1 MPSAEPGGSAGLA
14 PAPAPR
20 SARVPR
26 HRVPDAMLA
35 GAVYFA
41 LMAAVFPLLRVV
53 NPGLWTL
60 GALVAPALV
69 LAAGAL
75 ARRLA
80 APPLGV
86 TATETGTWLVLITLL
101 FLRDTAFLGVIPMPA
116 SIGEASDLVQS
127 AFARIIS
134 GAAPLDASTPL
145 SFLIVACVGALAIV
159 IDHVV
164 ITARMPLLAAVGLIS
179 VSLIP
184 AIAVPTDVDV
194 FAFVLLAVSV
204 LLLLRTETRGREQ
217 AAARAAARSAARQGR
232 DGSVAAAAAGIGAIG
247 VIVALVA
254 APLLPAATPGGA
266 GLGGTLNSIDPTLQL
281 GSDLRRPANTEV
293 LQLSTDATSAP
304 YLRAATL
311 SSFDGKVWRPDT
323 GRLYPLAE
331 VGAFAPLGVDADVR
345 VIQYKTEIRIANLVS
360 TWLPV
365 AYPATRVSGLS
376 GDWGALPGN
385 RTVVGTNTNTSG
397 QVYTVI
403 SRVPRPTLEQ
413 IEAAHSEGVA
423 VTDSDQ
429 SLPLSTPQIVVRTAV
444 QVTASATTDYDKLI
458 AMQDW
463 FRSGAFRY
471 SLRAPVEQGF
481 DGTGVDAVAK
491 FLEVREG
498 YCIHF
503 ASAFALMARTLG
515 MPSRIV
521 VGYLPGTPSTDPAT
535 HKTVYTV
542 MSAQLHAWP
551 EVYFAG
557 IGWVPFEPT
566 NSLGTPTAFTP
577 AADSGIST
585 GGKDV
590 GATPAPSSSARPSAR
605 PLPGN
610 ADNSDSQGGS
620 ASAIVRPGPWL
631 ATAVAI
637 VLLLAAPALVREF
650 RRRDQ
655 LGGAR
660 GGDAVAAWRGVQDTA
675 IDLGLTAPAG
685 ESPRSFGLRMI
696 AVGGAPDEPTWVLIE
711 AIERASYSPYRERF
725 GPDLDDALVA
735 VRAGMLAH
743 ADRSQRVLAVL
754 APRSLVVRPG
764 SQYAA
769 GRVRGGRGEPRRG
782 AGRAR

>member
-1 MPSAEPGGSAGLA
+1 MSSAERRGAAA
-14 PAPAPR
+14 PPPRHGVAADAPR
-20 SARVPR
+20 RT
-26 HRVPDAMLA
+26 PDAMLA
-35 GAVYFA
+35 GAAFLS
-41 LMAAVFPLLRVV
+41 LMAAVFPLVRVV
-53 NPGLWTL
+53 DPDLWTM
-60 GALVAPALV
+60 GAIVVAALV

-75 ARRLA
+75 ARRLS

-86 TATETGTWLVLITLL
+86 TATETAVWLVLVTLL
-101 FLRDTAFLGVIPMPA
+101 FLRDTAFLGVLPLPA
-116 SIGEASDLVQS
+116 SIGQASDLVHS
-127 AFARIIS
+127 AFAHIVS
-134 GAAPLDASTPL
+134 GSAPLTAGAPL
-145 SFLIVACVGALAIV
+145 SFLIVASVGALAIV
-159 IDHVV
+159 VDHVV
-164 ITARMPLLAAVGLIS
+164 ITARMPLLAAVGLIA

-184 AIAVPTDVDV
+184 AIAVPADVDV
-194 FAFVLLAVSV
+194 FAFVLLAASV

-217 AAARAAARSAARQGR
+217 AAARAAARAAVRHGR
-232 DGSVAAAAAGIGAIG
+232 EGSVAAAAAGIGAIG
-247 VIVALVA
+247 VVVALVA
-254 APLLPAATPGGA
+254 APLLPSAAPGGA

-281 GSDLRRPANTEV
+281 GADLRRPANTEV
-293 LQLSTDATSAP
+293 LQLTTDATSAP

-323 GRLYPLAE
+323 GRLYPLAQP
-331 VGAFAPLGVDADVR
+331 GAFAPLGVGADVR
-345 VIQYKTEIRIANLVS
+345 VIQYRTDIRIANLVS

-365 AYPATRVSGLS
+365 AYPATAVSGLS
-376 GDWGALPGN
+376 GNWGALPGN

-397 QVYTVI
+397 QHYSVT

-429 SLPLSTPQIVVRTAV
+429 SLPLSTPEIVVRTAV
-444 QVTASATTDYDKLI
+444 QVTAGATTDYDKLI
-458 AMQDW
+458 AMQNW
-463 FRSGAFRY
+463 FRSSEFRY

-491 FLEVREG
+491 FLQVREG

-521 VGYLPGTPSTDPAT
+521 VGYLPGTASTDAT
-535 HKTVYTV
+535 AHKTVYTV
-542 MSAQLHAWP
+542 MSTQLHAWP

-577 AADSGIST
+577 ASESGVDP

-590 GATPAPSSSARPSAR
+590 GATPAPSSSARPSGR
-605 PLPGN
+605 PPV
-610 ADNSDSQGGS
+610 DSTDDGGSQASS

-631 ATAVAI
+631 ATALAI
-637 VLLLAAPALVREF
+637 LLVLAAPALVREF

-655 LGGAR
+655 HAGAR
-660 GGDAVAAWRGVQDTA
+660 GGDAVAAWRGFQDTA
-675 IDLGLTAPAG
+675 IDLGMTVPAG
-685 ESPRSFGLRMI
+685 ESPRSFGLRMV
-696 AVGGAPDEPTWVLIE
+696 AAGGAPDEATWVLIE
-711 AIERASYSPYRERF
+711 AIERASYSPYRERY

-735 VRAGMLAH
+735 VRTGMLGR
-743 ADRSQRVLAVL
+743 ADRAQRVLAVL

-769 GRVRGGRGEPRRG
+769 GRARGR
-782 AGRAR
+782 